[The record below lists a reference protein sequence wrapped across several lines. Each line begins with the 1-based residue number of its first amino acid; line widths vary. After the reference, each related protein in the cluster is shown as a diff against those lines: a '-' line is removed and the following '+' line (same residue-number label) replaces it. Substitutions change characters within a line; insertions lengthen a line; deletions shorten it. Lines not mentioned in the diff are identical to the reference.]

1 MKKIILSIAILGLLV
16 NAALPAT
23 VTVIKFA
30 GTVNPGSA
38 DYIDWAIKSAVT
50 AGSECLLIEM
60 DTPGG
65 LVSSTRTIVQNLL
78 NAPLPVVVY
87 VSPAGAHAGSAGV
100 MITLAAHV
108 TAMAPGTNIGA
119 AHPVAMGE
127 EKIDEELKKKIT
139 NDTVAF
145 VKAIAQKRKR
155 NVDWAIKAVEQ
166 SASVTASEA
175 LALKVI
181 DLLADNTNDLLSKI
195 NGRKVELDGKTVEL
209 KTKDAKI
216 VELQPSLKHKL
227 LMTLADP
234 NLAYILLLIGIIG
247 LYVEFS
253 HPGLIMP
260 GVVGALALILF
271 LISIQTLPINY
282 GGLVLILLAIVLFV
296 LEIKVAS
303 YGLLTIGGIICFVLG
318 ALFMFEAPEKV
329 FDAKSVSF
337 SISKSLLFPTA
348 VALGAFVGFITFLV
362 VSARLKKPYTGIEG
376 LLQAKGEVRTKL
388 EPNKKGIVFVHGEYW
403 QATSEELLEE
413 GAQIVVVGYDGLILK
428 VKRAE
433 RA

>member
-1 MKKIILSIAILGLLV
+1 MKRIFLSFLIVGFIGSF
-16 NAALPAT
+16 ALSAT

-30 GTVNPGSA
+30 VTVNPGSA
-38 DYIDWAIKSAVT
+38 DYINWAIRQAVLS
-50 AGSECLLIEM
+50 GSECLLIQL

-65 LVSSTRTIVQNLL
+65 LVSSTRTIVQSLL
-78 NAPLPVVVY
+78 SSPLPVVVY
-87 VSPAGAHAGSAGV
+87 VSPPGAHAGSAGV
-100 MITLAAHV
+100 MITLAANIA
-108 TAMAPGTNIGA
+108 AMAPGTNIGA

-127 EKIDEELKKKIT
+127 EKIDEEMKKKIA
-139 NDTVAF
+139 NDTIAF

-155 NVDWAIKAVEQ
+155 NVHWAIKAVEE
-166 SASVTASEA
+166 SASATADEA
-175 LALKVI
+175 LSLGVI
-181 DLLADNTNDLLSKI
+181 DFLANNTDELLAKI
-195 NGRKVELDGKTVEL
+195 DGKKVELDGRTVEL

-216 VELQPSLKHKL
+216 VELEPSLKHKL

-253 HPGLIMP
+253 HPGFIMP
-260 GVVGALALILF
+260 GVVGAISLILF

-296 LEIKVAS
+296 LELKVAS

-329 FDAKSVSF
+329 FDAQHF
-337 SISKSLLFPTA
+337 AFGISKALVFPTA
-348 VALGAFVGFITFLV
+348 VALGAFIGLITYLV

-376 LLQAKGEVRTKL
+376 LLGAKGEVKTKVG
-388 EPNKKGIVFVHGEYW
+388 PNIKGLIFAHGEYW
-403 QATSEELLEE
+403 GAIANEPIEE
-413 GAQIVVVGYDGLILK
+413 GAQVEIVGYDGLILK
-428 VKRAE
+428 VKRAGK
-433 RA
+433 A

>member
-1 MKKIILSIAILGLLV
+1 MKRIILTIAIFGLLFNV
-16 NAALPAT
+16 AIAST
-23 VTVIKFA
+23 VFTIRFA

-38 DYIDWAIKSAVT
+38 DFIDWAIKKAVIS
-50 AGSECLLIEM
+50 GSECLLIEM

-65 LVSSTRTIVQNLL
+65 LVSSTRTIVQSLL
-78 NAPLPVVVY
+78 NAPLPIVVY

-100 MITLAAHV
+100 MITLAAHIA
-108 TAMAPGTNIGA
+108 AMAPGTNIGA

-155 NVDWAIKAVEQ
+155 NVDWAIKAVEE
-166 SASVTASEA
+166 SASVTANEA

-181 DLLADNTNDLLSKI
+181 DLLADNVNDLLAKI
-195 NGRKVELDGKTVEL
+195 DGKKVELNGKAVEL

-216 VELQPSLKHKL
+216 VVLEPSIKHKL

-253 HPGLIMP
+253 HPGLIFP
-260 GVVGALALILF
+260 GVVGALSLILF

-282 GGLVLILLAIVLFV
+282 GGLILILLAIVLFV
-296 LEIKVAS
+296 LEMKIAS

-318 ALFMFEAPEKV
+318 ALFMFDAPEKV
-329 FDAKSVSF
+329 FDAKSFSF
-337 SISKSLLFPTA
+337 SVSKTLVFPTA
-348 VALGAFVGFITFLV
+348 VALGGFIGLVTLLV
-362 VSARLKKPYTGIEG
+362 VKARLKKPYTGIEG
-376 LLQAKGEVRTKL
+376 LIGAIGEVRTKIEL
-388 EPNKKGIVFVHGEYW
+388 NKKGLVFVHGEYW
-403 QATSEELLEE
+403 QATSDEPIEE
-413 GAQIVVVGYDGLILK
+413 GSQIEVVGYDGLVLK
-428 VKRAE
+428 VKRA
-433 RA
+433 RQ